1 MQEWITE
8 FMNQFGYIGIFLLIS
23 LENIFPPIPSEII
36 LTFGG
41 FMTTYTNMSIPVVIG
56 FATAGSVVGAIVLYR
71 VGRFMDAKKL
81 EGIINRWGHILRI
94 KAKDIQKADSWF
106 NRHGYL
112 AVFFCRMVPIVRS
125 LISVPAGMANMKF
138 GVFMIYTIAGTLIWN
153 TVLIIAGAMLGESW
167 GKIVEFMDV
176 YSYVTYV
183 VLGLLAVG
191 FILYLIIKK
200 RRG

>member
-1 MQEWITE
+1 
-8 FMNQFGYIGIFLLIS
+8 
-23 LENIFPPIPSEII
+23 
-36 LTFGG
+36 
-41 FMTTYTNMSIPVVIG
+41 
-56 FATAGSVVGAIVLYR
+56 
-71 VGRFMDAKKL
+71 
-81 EGIINRWGHILRI
+81 
-94 KAKDIQKADSWF
+94 
-106 NRHGYL
+106 
-112 AVFFCRMVPIVRS
+112 MVPIVRS